1 MAGAG
6 AGGAGAGVPGGGAV
20 GAGAGAPGGGAG
32 GTGAT
37 VFRGATVV
45 DGTGAERYRADVRIA
60 GGLITE
66 IGDRLTAPEAVD
78 ADGLVLAPGFI
89 DMHAHSDLALLLE
102 PDHPAKVTQGVTCEV
117 LGQDGLSYA
126 PVDDTTLPELRR
138 QLAGWNGDPAD
149 LDWDWRDAAGY
160 LDRIDRTGVAVN
172 ACYLVPHG
180 TLRALVLGWADRP
193 PTPAELD
200 RMRQVLARNLL
211 DGAVGMSSGLSY
223 TPGTYADTAELV
235 ELCTVVAAYGGF
247 HAPHQR
253 SYGEGALE
261 GYAEMVEISRRSGCG
276 LHLTHATM
284 NFGVNRGRAGELLNL
299 LDRALADGVDLTLDS
314 YPYLP
319 GSTTLAAL
327 LPSWA
332 TEGGPTATLARL
344 ADPAQCARIRYEM
357 EEKGSDG
364 CHGVVTDWATVQ
376 ISGVRSAGLAPAVGR
391 TVAELALEERRTGT
405 EVFLDLLRRDELG
418 TTILQHVGHEENV
431 RAIMRHRAHT
441 VGSDGLLVGAR
452 PHPRAWGT
460 FARYLGHYSRELGV
474 LTLEETVAR
483 MTGRPAARLG
493 LHRRGRIAPGHHAD
507 LVLFDPERIRD
518 SATFEDPRR
527 PAEGIED
534 VYVNGVAVLRRG
546 HTTGARP
553 GRALRRTDRG
563 TRAVDRGIR
572 PADRGV
578 RAVGRGVRAV

>member
-1 MAGAG
+1 MAGG
-6 AGGAGAGVPGGGAV
+6 PL
-20 GAGAGAPGGGAG
+20 
-32 GTGAT
+32 
-37 VFRGATVV
+37 VFKGATVV
-45 DGTGAERYRADVRIA
+45 DGTGADRYRADVRVE
-60 GGLITE
+60 GGLIAA
-66 IGDRLTAPEAVD
+66 IGRGLGAASAVD

-102 PDHPAKVTQGVTCEV
+102 PEHPAKVTQGVTCEV

-126 PVDDTTLPELRR
+126 PVDDTTLAALRR
-138 QLAGWNGDPAD
+138 QLAGWNGDPED
-149 LDWDWRDAAGY
+149 FDWDWRTVGGY
-160 LDRIDRTGVAVN
+160 LDRLDRTGTGVN

-180 TLRALVLGWADRP
+180 SLRMLAMGWANRR

-200 RMRQVLARNLL
+200 RMRALLAEGLEE
-211 DGAVGMSSGLSY
+211 GAVGLSSGLSY
-223 TPGTYADTAELV
+223 TPGMYADTAELV
-235 ELCTVVAAYGGF
+235 ELCRVVARHGGF

-253 SYGEGALE
+253 SYGEGALA
-261 GYAEMVEISRRSGCG
+261 GYAEMVEIARRSGCP

-284 NFGVNRGRAGELLNL
+284 NFGVNRGRAGELLDL

-332 TEGGPTATLARL
+332 TEGGPQATLARL
-344 ADPAQCARIRYEM
+344 AETDACERIRHEV

-376 ISGVRSAGLAPAVGR
+376 LSGVRNPALAGLVGR
-391 TVAELALEERRTGT
+391 TVADIAVEQGLSGT
-405 EVFLDLLRRDELG
+405 DVFLDLLRRDELATG
-418 TTILQHVGHEENV
+418 ILQHVGHEENV

-460 FARYLGHYSRELGV
+460 FPRYLARYSRESGV
-474 LTLEETVAR
+474 LTLEEAIAR
-483 MTGRPAARLG
+483 MTGRPAARLR
-493 LHRRGRIAPGHHAD
+493 LDRRGRIAPGHHAD
-507 LVLFDPERIRD
+507 LVLLDPGKVRD
-518 SATFEDPRR
+518 TATFDRPRQ
-527 PAEGIED
+527 PAAGIEH
-534 VYVNGVAVLRRG
+534 VYVNGTAVVRQGR
-546 HTTGARP
+546 TTGARP

-563 TRAVDRGIR
+563 TLA
-572 PADRGV
+572 A
-578 RAVGRGVRAV
+578 

>member
-1 MAGAG
+1 MAGG
-6 AGGAGAGVPGGGAV
+6 R
-20 GAGAGAPGGGAG
+20 APD
-32 GTGAT
+32 T

-45 DGTGAERYRADVRIA
+45 DGTGADRYRADVRIA
-60 GGLITE
+60 GGLITG
-66 IGDRLTAPEAVD
+66 IGHGLDAPTVVD

-102 PDHPAKVTQGVTCEV
+102 PEHPAKVTQGVTCEV

-126 PVDDTTLPELRR
+126 PVDDATLPALRR
-138 QLAGWNGDPAD
+138 QLAGWNGDPEGF
-149 LDWDWRDAAGY
+149 DWDWRGVAGY

-180 TLRALVLGWADRP
+180 SLRMLAMGWANRP

-200 RMRQVLARNLL
+200 RMRQELAQGLL

-223 TPGTYADTAELV
+223 TPGMYADTSELV

-261 GYAEMVEISRRSGCG
+261 GYAEMVEIARRTGCA

-284 NFGVNRGRAGELLNL
+284 NFGVNRGRAGELLEL
-299 LDRALADGVDLTLDS
+299 VDQALADGVDLTLDS

-332 TEGGPTATLARL
+332 TEGGPVATLTRL
-344 ADPAQCARIRYEM
+344 ADPAARERIRYEV

-364 CHGVVTDWATVQ
+364 CHGVVTDWATIQ
-376 ISGVRSAGLAPAVGR
+376 ISGVRTAELARAVGR
-391 TVAELALEERRTGT
+391 TVAELAAERGRSGT
-405 EVFLDLLRRDELG
+405 EVFLDLLRRDELA

-431 RAIMRHRAHT
+431 RAIMRHPAHT

-460 FARYLGHYSRELGV
+460 FPRYLGHYSRELGV
-474 LTLEETVAR
+474 LTLEEAIAR

-493 LHRRGRIAPGHHAD
+493 LHRRGLIAPGHHAD
-507 LVLFDPERIRD
+507 LVLLDPEKVRD
-518 SATFEDPRR
+518 AATFEHPRL
-527 PAEGIED
+527 PAEGVQH
-534 VYVNGVAVLRRG
+534 VYVNGTAVVRQGR
-546 HTTGARP
+546 TTGARP

-563 TRAVDRGIR
+563 TRSL
-572 PADRGV
+572 
-578 RAVGRGVRAV
+578 

>member
-1 MAGAG
+1 MAGG
-6 AGGAGAGVPGGGAV
+6 R
-20 GAGAGAPGGGAG
+20 APD
-32 GTGAT
+32 T

-45 DGTGAERYRADVRIA
+45 DGTGADRYRADVRIA
-60 GGLITE
+60 DGLITG
-66 IGDRLTAPEAVD
+66 IGHGLDAPTVVD

-102 PDHPAKVTQGVTCEV
+102 PEHPAKVTQGVTCEV

-126 PVDDTTLPELRR
+126 PVDDATLPALRR
-138 QLAGWNGDPAD
+138 QLAGWNGDPEGF
-149 LDWDWRDAAGY
+149 DWDWRGVAGY

-180 TLRALVLGWADRP
+180 SLRMLAMGWANRP

-200 RMRQVLARNLL
+200 RMRQELAQGLL

-223 TPGTYADTAELV
+223 TPGMYADTSELV

-261 GYAEMVEISRRSGCG
+261 GYAEMVEIARRTGCA

-284 NFGVNRGRAGELLNL
+284 NFGVNRGRAGELLEL
-299 LDRALADGVDLTLDS
+299 VDQALADGVDLTLDS

-332 TEGGPTATLARL
+332 TEGGPVATLTRL
-344 ADPAQCARIRYEM
+344 ADPAARERIRYEV

-364 CHGVVTDWATVQ
+364 CHGVVTDWATIQ
-376 ISGVRSAGLAPAVGR
+376 ISGVRTAELARAVGR
-391 TVAELALEERRTGT
+391 TVAELAAERGRSGT
-405 EVFLDLLRRDELG
+405 EVFLDLLRRDELA

-431 RAIMRHRAHT
+431 RAIMRHPAHT

-460 FARYLGHYSRELGV
+460 FPRYLGHYSRELGV
-474 LTLEETVAR
+474 LTLEEAIAR

-493 LHRRGRIAPGHHAD
+493 LHRRGLIAPGHHAD
-507 LVLFDPERIRD
+507 LVLLDPEKVRD
-518 SATFEDPRR
+518 AATFEHPRL
-527 PAEGIED
+527 PAEGVQH
-534 VYVNGVAVLRRG
+534 VYVNGTAVVRQGR
-546 HTTGARP
+546 TTGARP

-563 TRAVDRGIR
+563 TRSL
-572 PADRGV
+572 
-578 RAVGRGVRAV
+578 